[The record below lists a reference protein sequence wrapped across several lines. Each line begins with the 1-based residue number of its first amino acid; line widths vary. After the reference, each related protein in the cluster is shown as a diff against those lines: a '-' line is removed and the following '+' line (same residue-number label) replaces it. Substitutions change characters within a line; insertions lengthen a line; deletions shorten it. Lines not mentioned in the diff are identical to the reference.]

1 MDFVKTEKLMSNKK
15 IVVIGGGP
23 GGLETA
29 NALAYLGYQVTVLEK
44 EEFLGGHIRHWYKL
58 FPNFKDAD
66 EVVDFL
72 KERSKNPAITI
83 LLGEAMTEIKKSNG
97 FFEIKTSK
105 GGQLSADV
113 VVVATGFEAFK
124 AERKEEFGYGV
135 YSNVFTSV
143 EIEQM
148 LRQKGTITTQDG
160 KAPQTVAIVH
170 CVGSR
175 DEKVGNFYCSRV
187 CCICGVKQ
195 AIEIRKLLPDSKVF
209 NYYMDMRMTGQYFE
223 ELYRESQEKWGVH
236 YIRGRVS
243 EASQTIDGMI
253 QIKAEDTLLAKPVI
267 KKVDM
272 LILMVAIE
280 ASSATAQ
287 IAKQFDIEYDYGF
300 IRSRDRHNE
309 DQYTP
314 IEGMFAVGTAKGPQ
328 TLKETL
334 ADARATAQQIA
345 EYLK

>member
-1 MDFVKTEKLMSNKK
+1 MSNKK

-23 GGLETA
+23 GGVESA
-29 NALAYLGYQVTVLEK
+29 NSLARLGYQVEILEK
-44 EEFLGGHIRHWYKL
+44 EPSIGGHINHWHKL
-58 FPNFKDAD
+58 FPNMKDAH
-66 EVVDFL
+66 EIVTAM
-72 KERSKNPAITI
+72 KERSIHPSITI
-83 LLGEAMTEIKKSNG
+83 STNEAMTNMSKNNG
-97 FFEIKTSK
+97 SFEISTSK
-105 GGQLSADV
+105 GRTISADIV
-113 VVVATGFEAFK
+113 VAATGFEAFK

-135 YSNVFTSV
+135 YSNVFTSI
-143 EIEQM
+143 EIEEM
-148 LRQKGTITTQDG
+148 LEKQGTITTREG
-160 KAPQTVAIVH
+160 KKPETVAIVH

-195 AIEIRKLLPDSKVF
+195 AIEIRKLLPETRVF

-243 EASQTIDGMI
+243 ESSQTIDNKI
-253 QIKAEDTLLAKPVI
+253 LIKAEDTLLAKPII

-280 ASSATAQ
+280 SSPSTAQ
-287 IAKQFDIEYDYGF
+287 IAKQFDVEYDYGF
-300 IRSRDRHNE
+300 IRSRDRHFE

-314 IEGMFAVGTAKGPQ
+314 IEGLFAVGTTKGPQ

-334 ADARATAQQIA
+334 ADARAVAEQIA
-345 EYLK
+345 EYLN

>member
-1 MDFVKTEKLMSNKK
+1 MSNKK

-29 NALAYLGYQVTVLEK
+29 NSLARLGYPVEVLEK
-44 EEFLGGHIRHWYKL
+44 EATVGGHIRHWYKL
-58 FPNFKDAD
+58 FPNLKDAD

-72 KERSKNPAITI
+72 KERTKNPAVTVSMN
-83 LLGEAMTEIKKSNG
+83 EAMTELSKTNG
-97 FFEIKTSK
+97 TFEIKTSK
-105 GGQLSADV
+105 GRTITADV
-113 VVVATGFEAFK
+113 VVAATGFEAFK

-135 YSNVFTSV
+135 YTNVFTSV
-143 EIEQM
+143 EIEEM
-148 LRQKGTITTQDG
+148 LRKQGSITTRDG
-160 KAPQTVAIVH
+160 KTPQTVAIVH

-195 AIEIRKLLPDSKVF
+195 AIEIRKLLPESHVF

-280 ASSATAQ
+280 ASPSTAQ

-300 IRSRDRHNE
+300 ISSRNRHCE
-309 DQYTP
+309 DQYTTVD
-314 IEGMFAVGTAKGPQ
+314 GMFAVGTAKGPQ

-334 ADARATAQQIA
+334 ADARATAEQIA

>member
-1 MDFVKTEKLMSNKK
+1 MSNKK

-29 NALAYLGYQVTVLEK
+29 NALARLGYSVEVLEK
-44 EEFLGGHIRHWYKL
+44 EEVLGGHIRHWYKL
-58 FPNFKDAD
+58 FPNLKDAD
-66 EVVDFL
+66 EVIDFL
-72 KERSKNPAITI
+72 KERAKNPNITI
-83 LLGEAMTEIKKSNG
+83 SMGEAMSEMTKNG
-97 FFEIKTSK
+97 NTFEIKTSK
-105 GGQLSADV
+105 GRDITADV
-113 VVVATGFEAFK
+113 VIAATGFEAFK
-124 AERKEEFGYGV
+124 AERKEEFGYSV
-135 YSNVFTSV
+135 YNNVFTSV
-143 EIEQM
+143 EIEEM
-148 LRQKGTITTQDG
+148 LRSKGTVTTREG
-160 KAPQTVAIVH
+160 KVPQTVAIVH

-195 AIEIRKLLPDSKVF
+195 AIEIRKLLPDSQVF

-280 ASSATAQ
+280 ASPSTAQ

-314 IEGMFAVGTAKGPQ
+314 VDGMFAVGTAKGPQ

-334 ADARATAQQIA
+334 ADARATAEQVA
-345 EYLK
+345 EYLKTSSNE

>member
-1 MDFVKTEKLMSNKK
+1 MSNKK

-23 GGLETA
+23 GGVESA
-29 NALAYLGYQVTVLEK
+29 NSLARLGYQVEILEK
-44 EEFLGGHIRHWYKL
+44 EPSIGGHINHWHKL
-58 FPNFKDAD
+58 FPNMKDAH
-66 EVVDFL
+66 EIVTAM
-72 KERSKNPAITI
+72 KERSIHPSITI
-83 LLGEAMTEIKKSNG
+83 STNEAMTNMSKNNG
-97 FFEIKTSK
+97 FFEISTSK
-105 GGQLSADV
+105 GRTISADIV
-113 VVVATGFEAFK
+113 VAATGFEAFK

-135 YSNVFTSV
+135 YSNVFTSI
-143 EIEQM
+143 EIEEM
-148 LRQKGTITTQDG
+148 LEKQETITTREG
-160 KAPQTVAIVH
+160 KKPETVAIVH

-195 AIEIRKLLPDSKVF
+195 AIEIRKLLPETRVF

-243 EASQTIDGMI
+243 ESSQTIDNKI
-253 QIKAEDTLLAKPVI
+253 LIKAEDTLLAKPII

-280 ASSATAQ
+280 SSPSTAQ

-300 IRSRDRHNE
+300 IRSRDRHFE
-309 DQYTP
+309 DQYTS
-314 IEGMFAVGTAKGPQ
+314 IEGLFAVGTTKGPQ

-334 ADARATAQQIA
+334 ADARAVAEQIA
-345 EYLK
+345 EYLN